1 MTSDTVAKPTT
12 SAAMATVRTA
22 GARRRMKKFMTGIPD
37 LGVDPGERGIVHLD
51 IASIPAFG
59 KLMVRASA

>member
-1 MTSDTVAKPTT
+1 
-12 SAAMATVRTA
+12 
-22 GARRRMKKFMTGIPD
+22 MKKFMTGIPD

-59 KLMVRASA
+59 ELMVRANA